1 MNLIN
6 EFTLPYMNLIN
17 VKELMII
24 ITCTTIPSSLKI
36 WMCEFGSRRYVHLN
50 GQQILHKAAVSNNW
64 DFGYKHCMKR
74 EKTCSNMLYTRLS
87 KDVPRTE
94 LQQTIQVR
102 MLVCHII
109 SKFHQINQQITL
121 IFHVNSNKRT
131 LHNTPI
137 LTIHGEKSKS
147 HRSSVTKIQLLLP
160 HLTRE
165 LKS

>member
-1 MNLIN
+1 MKDMTNLYKKQMNLIN

-74 EKTCSNMLYTRLS
+74 EKTCSNMLYTRFVQRCTS
-87 KDVPRTE
+87 HWTPTNHTSENARMSHH
-94 LQQTIQVR
+94 IQV
-102 MLVCHII
+102 
-109 SKFHQINQQITL
+109 SPNQPTNYTH
-121 IFHVNSNKRT
+121 FSRK
-131 LHNTPI
+131 
-137 LTIHGEKSKS
+137 
-147 HRSSVTKIQLLLP
+147 
-160 HLTRE
+160 
-165 LKS
+165 

>member
-1 MNLIN
+1 MGVSSHWLILNLIKYTSLIINNIEQLLVEWKTWQPYLQTN

-87 KDVPRTE
+87 KDVSRTE
-94 LQQTIQVR
+94 LQQTTRVR
-102 MLVCHII
+102 KLVCHII
-109 SKFHQINQQITL
+109 SKFHEST
-121 IFHVNSNKRT
+121 NK
-131 LHNTPI
+131 LHSFFT
-137 LTIHGEKSKS
+137 
-147 HRSSVTKIQLLLP
+147 
-160 HLTRE
+160 
-165 LKS
+165 

>member
-1 MNLIN
+1 MGVSSHWLILNLIKYTSLIIINIEQLLVEWKTWQPYLQTN

-94 LQQTIQVR
+94 LQQTTRVR
-102 MLVCHII
+102 KLVCHII
-109 SKFHQINQQITL
+109 SKFHEST
-121 IFHVNSNKRT
+121 NK
-131 LHNTPI
+131 LHSFFT
-137 LTIHGEKSKS
+137 
-147 HRSSVTKIQLLLP
+147 
-160 HLTRE
+160 
-165 LKS
+165 